1 MAYSVLIVM
10 DPIES
15 IKTFKDTTFA
25 LMLEAQR
32 RNWHVYYCQPQD
44 IYLERGQVFAANQ
57 QVSVEDNS
65 DNWFKFQDSEQQ
77 LTPCGEFSAIL
88 MRKDPPFNMNYIY
101 STYLL
106 ELAQQQGALVV
117 NDPASLRDCNEK
129 LFTAW
134 FPQHTPSTLVS
145 ANAQRLK
152 AFAKKEKDII
162 LKPLD
167 GMGGASIFR
176 AKADDPN
183 LSVIIETLTD
193 HGKNLAMAQQF
204 IPQITEGDKRILIV
218 NGEVIPYTLARIP
231 KKGETRGNLAAGGS
245 GVPMPITAEEKL
257 IGEAI
262 APELLKRGLLFVGLD
277 VIGQYVTEINVT
289 SPTCM
294 RELEYEYNINI
305 GGKLFAALEQKLGN
319 T

>member
-15 IKTFKDTTFA
+15 IKTYKDTTFA

-32 RNWHVYYCQPQD
+32 RNWQLHYCQPQD
-44 IYLERGQVFAANQ
+44 LYLEKGQVFAANQ
-57 QVSVEDNS
+57 KVTVKD
-65 DNWFKFQDSEQQ
+65 DADDWFKYLDSEQQ
-77 LTPCGEFSAIL
+77 LTKCAEFSAIL

-106 ELAQQQGALVV
+106 ELAQKQGALVV

-134 FPQHTPSTLVS
+134 FPKHTPSTLVS
-145 ANAQRLK
+145 ANAKRLK
-152 AFAKKEKDII
+152 AFAQQEKDII

-193 HGKNLAMAQQF
+193 HGQNLAMAQQF
-204 IPQITEGDKRILIV
+204 IPEITDGDKRILIV
-218 NGEVIPYTLARIP
+218 NGKVIPYTLARIP
-231 KKGETRGNLAAGGS
+231 RKGETRGNLAAGGS
-245 GVPMPITAEEKL
+245 GVPMPITAKEQE
-257 IGEAI
+257 IAEAI

-294 RELEYEYNINI
+294 RELEYEYKINI
-305 GGKLFAALEQKLGN
+305 GSKLFDALEQHHNL
-319 T
+319 

>member
-1 MAYSVLIVM
+1 MSHSVLIVM

-15 IKTFKDTTFA
+15 IKTQKDTTFG
-25 LMLEAQR
+25 LMLEAQQR
-32 RNWHVYYCQPQD
+32 GWELHYCQPQD
-44 IYLERGQVFAANQ
+44 LFLEEGKVHAAHQ
-57 QVSVEDNS
+57 RVSVEDNP
-65 DNWFKFQDSEQQ
+65 DDWFQFLDTKQ
-77 LTPCGEFSAIL
+77 LLTDCGQFSAIL
-88 MRKDPPFNMNYIY
+88 MRKDPPFDMNYIY

-134 FPQHTPSTLVS
+134 FPEYTPKTLVS
-145 ANAQRLK
+145 ANASRLK
-152 AFAKKEKDII
+152 AFAQQYQDII

-176 AKADDPN
+176 ARQGDPN

-204 IPQITEGDKRILIV
+204 IPEITAGDKRILVV

-231 KKGETRGNLAAGGS
+231 QQGETRGNLAAGGS
-245 GVPMPITAEEKL
+245 GVPMLITEDEKQ
-257 IGEAI
+257 IAEAI

-277 VIGQYVTEINVT
+277 VIGHYVTEINVT

-294 RELEYEYNINI
+294 RELENEYHINI
-305 GGKLFAALEQKLGN
+305 AGKLFSALEQQLGN
-319 T
+319 I

>member
-1 MAYSVLIVM
+1 MSYSVLVVM

-15 IKTFKDTTFA
+15 ITTYKDTTFA

-32 RNWHVYYCQPQD
+32 RQWRVYYCLPQD
-44 IYLERGQVFAANQ
+44 LYLESGKIFA
-57 QVSVEDNS
+57 VSRHVTLEDNPEH
-65 DNWFKFQDSEQQ
+65 WFDCVDPEPTLIEAGQ
-77 LTPCGEFSAIL
+77 FSAIL
-88 MRKDPPFNMNYIY
+88 MRKDPPFDMNYIY

-106 ELAQQQGALVV
+106 ELAQQQGAMVV

-134 FPQHTPSTLVS
+134 FPEHTPQTLVS
-145 ANAQRLK
+145 ANSERLK
-152 AFAKKEKDII
+152 AFARQHHDVI

-183 LSVIIETLTD
+183 LSVIIETLTE

-204 IPQITEGDKRILIV
+204 IPQITEGDKRILII

-231 KKGETRGNLAAGGS
+231 KKGETRGNLAAGGR
-245 GVPMPITAEEKL
+245 GVPMPITDQEMVIAQ
-257 IGEAI
+257 AI
-262 APELLKRGLLFVGLD
+262 APELVKRGLLFVGLD
-277 VIGQYVTEINVT
+277 VIGQFVTEINVT

-294 RELEYEYNINI
+294 RELENEYGINI
-305 GGKLFAALEQKLGN
+305 GSKLFAAIEQQLQ
-319 T
+319 

>member
-1 MAYSVLIVM
+1 MTHSVLVVM
-10 DPIES
+10 DS
-15 IKTFKDTTFA
+15 ITSINTKKDTTFA
-25 LMLEAQR
+25 LMLEAQGR
-32 RNWHVYYCQPQD
+32 QWQVFYCQPKD
-44 IYLERGQVFAANQ
+44 LYLSEGHVFADCQ
-57 QVSVEDNS
+57 RVTLEDNPNS
-65 DNWFKFQDSEQQ
+65 WVQFVDESPKAMD
-77 LTPCGEFSAIL
+77 CGLFSAIL

-134 FPQHTPSTLVS
+134 FPKHTPKTLVS
-145 ANAQRLK
+145 ANLQKIKTFAQQQG
-152 AFAKKEKDII
+152 DVI

-176 AKADDPN
+176 VKADDPN
-183 LSVIIETLTD
+183 LSVIIETLTE

-204 IPQITEGDKRILIV
+204 IPEITDGDKRVLIV

-245 GVPMPITAEEKL
+245 GVPMPITAEEKA
-257 IGEAI
+257 IAEAI
-262 APELLKRGLLFVGLD
+262 APELVKRGLLFVGLD
-277 VIGQYVTEINVT
+277 VIGRYVTEINVT

-294 RELEYEYNINI
+294 RELEYEFDINI
-305 GGKLFAALEQKLGN
+305 GEKLFLALEQQLSV
-319 T
+319 

>member
-1 MAYSVLIVM
+1 MSHSVLVVM
-10 DPIES
+10 DPIVS
-15 IKTFKDTTFA
+15 IKTKKDTTFA

-32 RNWHVYYCQPQD
+32 RDWQVHYCQPQD
-44 IYLERGQVFAANQ
+44 LYLTKGQVFATCQ
-57 QVSVEDNS
+57 QVQVQDNPEDWFSYVDAAPVEVN
-65 DNWFKFQDSEQQ
+65 
-77 LTPCGEFSAIL
+77 CGDFSAIL

-106 ELAQQQGALVV
+106 ELAQKQGALVV

-134 FPQHTPSTLVS
+134 FPEYTPRTLVS
-145 ANAQRLK
+145 ANSEKLK
-152 AFAKKEKDII
+152 AFAKELGDVI

-176 AKADDPN
+176 AKAADPN
-183 LSVIIETLTD
+183 LSVIIETLTN
-193 HGKNLAMAQQF
+193 HGQDLAMAQQF
-204 IPQITEGDKRILIV
+204 IPEITEGDKRILIV

-231 KKGETRGNLAAGGS
+231 SKGETRGNLAAGGS
-245 GVPMPITAEEKL
+245 GVPMPITAEEKA

-262 APELLKRGLLFVGLD
+262 ASELVKRGLLFVGLD
-277 VIGQYVTEINVT
+277 VIGRYVTEINVT

-294 RELEYEYNINI
+294 RELENEYNINI
-305 GGKLFAALEQKLGN
+305 GEKLFATLEQQLAV
-319 T
+319 

>member
-1 MAYSVLIVM
+1 MSHSVLIVM

-15 IKTFKDTTFA
+15 IKTQKDTTFG

-32 RNWHVYYCQPQD
+32 RGWTLHYCQPQD
-44 IYLERGQVFAANQ
+44 LYLEKDQVFAANQ
-57 QVSVEDNS
+57 RVSVEDNPQ
-65 DNWFKFQDSEQQ
+65 NWFQYQDAEQV
-77 LTPCGEFSAIL
+77 LTECGDFSAIL
-88 MRKDPPFNMNYIY
+88 MRKDPPFDMNYIY

-134 FPQHTPSTLVS
+134 FPEHTPSTLVS
-145 ANAQRLK
+145 ANAARLK
-152 AFAKKEKDII
+152 AFAAEHQDII

-176 AKADDPN
+176 AKKGDPN
-183 LSVIIETLTD
+183 LSVIIETLTS

-204 IPQITEGDKRILIV
+204 IPEITDGDKRVLVV

-231 KKGETRGNLAAGGS
+231 REGETRGNLAAGGS
-245 GVPMPITAEEKL
+245 GVPMPITDNEKR
-257 IGEAI
+257 IAEAI
-262 APELLKRGLLFVGLD
+262 APELMRRGLLFVGLD
-277 VIGQYVTEINVT
+277 IIGSFVTEINVT

-294 RELEYEYNINI
+294 RELENEYQINI
-305 GGKLFAALEQKLGN
+305 AGQLFSALEDQLKQ
-319 T
+319 

>member
-1 MAYSVLIVM
+1 MPHSVLVVM

-15 IKTFKDTTFA
+15 VKTYKDTTFA

-32 RNWHVYYCQPQD
+32 RQWNLHYCQPKD
-44 IYLERGQVFAANQ
+44 LYLEQGKVYAAQ
-57 QVSVEDNS
+57 QRVSVDDNPE
-65 DNWFKFQDSEQQ
+65 NWFTFLDKEQE
-77 LTPCGEFSAIL
+77 LTECGDFSAIL
-88 MRKDPPFNMNYIY
+88 MRKDPPFDMNYIY

-106 ELAQQQGALVV
+106 ELAQQQGAMVI

-134 FPQHTPSTLVS
+134 FPEHTPKTLVS
-145 ANAQRLK
+145 ANAERLK
-152 AFAKKEKDII
+152 AFARQQQDII

-176 AKADDPN
+176 VKADDPN
-183 LSVIIETLTD
+183 LSVIIETLTE
-193 HGKNLAMAQQF
+193 HGQNLAMAQAF
-204 IPQITEGDKRILIV
+204 IPEITDGDKRILIV

-245 GVPMPITAEEKL
+245 GVPMKITPNEL
-257 IGEAI
+257 IIAEAI
-262 APELLKRGLLFVGLD
+262 APELVKRGLLFVGLD
-277 VIGQYVTEINVT
+277 VIGNYVTEINVT

-294 RELEYEYNINI
+294 RELDHEYGINI
-305 GGKLFAALEQKLGN
+305 AEKLFLAMEQHINSL
-319 T
+319 

>member
-1 MAYSVLIVM
+1 MLIVM

-15 IKTFKDTTFA
+15 ISTYKDTTFA

-32 RNWHVYYCQPQD
+32 RNWQLHYCQPQD
-44 IYLERGQVFAANQ
+44 LYLEQGTVFAANQ
-57 QVSVEDNS
+57 RVSVEDNPEQ
-65 DNWFKFQDSEQQ
+65 WFTFEDTEQQ
-77 LTPCGEFSAIL
+77 LTPCGDFSAIL

-134 FPQHTPSTLVS
+134 FPEYTPSTLVS
-145 ANAQRLK
+145 ANATRLK
-152 AFAKKEKDII
+152 AFATQEKDII

-183 LSVIIETLTD
+183 LSVIIETLTE
-193 HGKNLAMAQQF
+193 HGQNLAMAQQF
-204 IPQITEGDKRILIV
+204 IPEISAGDKRILVV

-245 GVPMPITAEEKL
+245 GVPMPITDDEKKL
-257 IGEAI
+257 AEAI
-262 APELLKRGLLFVGLD
+262 APELVKRGLLFVGLD

-294 RELEYEYNINI
+294 RELEYEYKINI
-305 GGKLFAALEQKLGN
+305 GGKLFAALEKQLN
-319 T
+319 A